1 MHHGGDAAEALLAPC
16 AKGGL
21 DLGGLVY
28 SERSN
33 WSNVLKLRLMDSHL
47 WIVLVFFWG
56 LYIYIFINSA
66 SLSIRRLPAKCGEAN
81 TKATGDG
88 FSPSQHSGFGCFGD
102 GLWGF
107 PRFTSVITPLD

>member
-1 MHHGGDAAEALLAPC
+1 M
-16 AKGGL
+16 
-21 DLGGLVY
+21 
-28 SERSN
+28 
-33 WSNVLKLRLMDSHL
+33 
-47 WIVLVFFWG
+47 I
-56 LYIYIFINSA
+56 YIYIYIYMYFYINNA

-88 FSPSQHSGFGCFGD
+88 FSPSQHSGFACFGD